1 MRGKGGFNIRPSRGA
16 RINRDKLWQFEM
28 LFYIHYLRMEPG
40 RALSRTIMRAA
51 EAGDLTPLRAIIAK
65 ARPTSA
71 KTVALDAISFLCLQ
85 ELLRHDRL
93 LVKPR
98 APNRP
103 VSPKRFAQAL
113 VGALRYE
120 QHSDRKSRSDAVF
133 KEIADELGM
142 AESALREAVTRLR
155 NVRNGKRRTVR
166 KAKKL

>member
-1 MRGKGGFNIRPSRGA
+1 MRGKTDPSRLSGPHA
-16 RINRDKLWQFEM
+16 RIDRDKLWQFEM
-28 LFYIHYLRMEPG
+28 LFYIHCLRMEPE
-40 RALSRTIMRAA
+40 RAQSRTIMRWA

-85 ELLRHDRL
+85 QLLGEDRL
-93 LVKPR
+93 VVKLQ
-98 APNRP
+98 AANRP
-103 VSPKRFAQAL
+103 IAPERFAQAI
-113 VGALRYE
+113 VGAHRYE
-120 QHSDRKSRSDAVF
+120 QNPDKKSRSDAVF

-155 NVRNGKRRTVR
+155 NVRNDKKLTVR

>member
-1 MRGKGGFNIRPSRGA
+1 MRGKAGFNIRASRGA
-16 RINRDKLWQFEM
+16 WIDRDKLWQVEM
-28 LFYIHYLRMEPG
+28 LFYIHSGIEPEL
-40 RALSRTIMRAA
+40 AQSWTIMRWA